1 LLPDKVL
8 DADPRAHYIRRSPS
22 DLAVSTVADLILRD
36 GRITTL
42 AATPAEVD
50 AVAIASGRVL
60 ALGDDAS
67 VEACRGR
74 ATRVV
79 DLGGRRVIPGLN
91 DSHLHLI
98 RGGLTYNLE
107 LRWEGVPSLDE
118 ALRMLRAQVE
128 RTPPPQWARVIGG
141 FNALQFRERR
151 LPTLD
156 ELNAIAPETPVFI
169 LHLYDRALL
178 NRAALRAMGW
188 ENEVP
193 GFPAAEVER
202 DARGQPTGLLVA
214 APNAMILYA
223 AIGKLPTLDEDDRT
237 NSTRLFLR
245 ELNRLG
251 ITSAID
257 AAGGGFTYPDDYRVV
272 EKLRDSGELTVRI
285 AYNLLTTQ
293 PGAELEQYRSWA
305 ELASPG
311 EGDEFLRHNGAGELL
326 VWSGIDFEDFRQPRP
341 DLPDA
346 MEGDLADVI
355 RFFAEQRWPFR
366 LHATY
371 DESVKRFLDVFEQ
384 VDREIPFSGLRW
396 WFDHC
401 ETITQ
406 PQLERVAALGGG
418 IAIQDRL
425 AFQGEYF
432 VERYGVEA
440 AEVSPPIPEIRA
452 AGIPLGAGTDA
463 TRVAS
468 YNPWVCLAWLATGRT
483 VGGAVLYPRERRLDR
498 LEALRL
504 YTVGSAW
511 FSGEDKLKGT
521 LALGQ
526 LADLAVLS
534 DDYLRI
540 ADDQIADI
548 TSVLTIVGGRPVHG
562 AAEFANLAPPP
573 PPPSP
578 DWSPLAQNSSH
589 RRNSQPTVA
598 PVETHT
604 HRHLTQLQRLPF
616 WDQFPGHGCAC
627 FAP

>member
-1 LLPDKVL
+1 MS
-8 DADPRAHYIRRSPS
+8 A
-22 DLAVSTVADLILRD
+22 VADLILRN

-42 AATPAEVD
+42 AAMRPEAN
-50 AVAIASGRVL
+50 ALAIANGRIL
-60 ALGDDAS
+60 AIGDAAA
-67 VEACRGR
+67 VEPHRGP
-74 ATRVV
+74 ATQVIDV
-79 DLGGRRVIPGLN
+79 GSRRVIPGLN

-107 LRWEGVPSLDE
+107 LRWDGVRSLEE
-118 ALRMLRAQVE
+118 ALRMLREQVE

-178 NRAALRAMGW
+178 NRAALRAIGW
-188 ENEVP
+188 EDQVP
-193 GFPAAEVER
+193 AFPAAEVEL
-202 DARGQPTGLLVA
+202 DARGRPTGMLVA
-214 APNAMILYA
+214 APNATGLYA
-223 AIGKLPTLDEDDRT
+223 AIGKLPTLDEDDRI

-293 PGAELEQYRSWA
+293 PGAELDQYRSWA
-305 ELASPG
+305 KLASPG
-311 EGDEFLRHNGAGELL
+311 DGDEFLRHNGAGELL

-341 DLPDA
+341 DLPEV
-346 MEGDLADVI
+346 MEHDLADVI
-355 RFFAEQRWPFR
+355 RFFAQRRWPFR

-371 DESVKRFLDVFEQ
+371 DESITRFLDVFEQ
-384 VDREIPFSGLRW
+384 VDREIPFAGLRW

-440 AEVSPPIPEIRA
+440 AEVSPPIPEILA
-452 AGIPLGAGTDA
+452 AEIPLGAGTDA

-483 VGGAVLYPRERRLDR
+483 VGGAVLYPPERRLDR

-511 FSGEDKLKGT
+511 FSGEHKLKGT
-521 LALGQ
+521 LAPGQ

-562 AAEFANLAPPP
+562 AAEFAHLAPPP

-578 DWSPLAQNSSH
+578 DWSPLPRHGSH
-589 RRNSQPTVA
+589 RTIPQPTQA
-598 PVETHT
+598 PPAAHV
-604 HRHLTQLQRLPF
+604 HRHTTPARRFAF
-616 WDQFPGHGCAC
+616 WDEVPGYGCAC

>member
-1 LLPDKVL
+1 MSTF
-8 DADPRAHYIRRSPS
+8 AD
-22 DLAVSTVADLILRD
+22 VILGN

-42 AATPAEVD
+42 ASARPEAN
-50 AVAIASGRVL
+50 ALAIANERVL
-60 ALGDDAS
+60 AIGDVAT
-67 VEACRGR
+67 VEPHRGP
-74 ATRVV
+74 ATQDI

-91 DSHLHLI
+91 DSHVHLI

-107 LRWEGVPSLDE
+107 LRWDGIRSLEE
-118 ALRMLRAQVE
+118 ALRLLREQVE

-151 LPTLD
+151 LPTLA
-156 ELNAIAPETPVFI
+156 ELNAIAPDTPVFI

-178 NRAALRAMGW
+178 NKAALRAMGW
-188 ENEVP
+188 DEQVP
-193 GFPAAEVER
+193 AFPAAEVEL
-202 DARGQPTGLLVA
+202 DARGRPTGLLVA
-214 APNAMILYA
+214 APNAAVLYA
-223 AIGKLPTLDEDDRT
+223 AIGKLPALDEVDRV

-251 ITSAID
+251 VTSAVD
-257 AAGGGFTYPDDYRVV
+257 AAGGGFSYPGDYRIV
-272 EKLRDSGELTVRI
+272 EKLRDADELTVRI

-293 PGAELEQYRSWA
+293 PGTELDQYRSWA
-305 ELASPG
+305 KLASPG
-311 EGDEFLRHNGAGELL
+311 DGDEFLRHNGAGELL
-326 VWSGIDFEDFRQPRP
+326 VWSGADYEDFRQPRP
-341 DLPDA
+341 DLPET
-346 MEGDLADVI
+346 MEHDLAGVI
-355 RFFAEQRWPFR
+355 GFFAEQRWPFR

-371 DESVKRFLDVFEQ
+371 DESISRFLDVFEQ
-384 VDREIPFSGLRW
+384 VDRETPFAGLRW

-406 PQLERVAALGGG
+406 PQIDRVAALGGG
-418 IAIQDRL
+418 IAIQGRL

-432 VERYGVEA
+432 VERYGVKA

-483 VGGAVLYPRERRLDR
+483 VGGAVLHPPERRLDR

-511 FSGEDKLKGT
+511 FSGEQQIKGT
-521 LALGQ
+521 LAPGH

-540 ADDQIADI
+540 ADDEIADI
-548 TSVLTIVGGRPVHG
+548 TSVLTMVGGRPVHG
-562 AAEFANLAPPP
+562 AAEFSHLAPPS

-578 DWSPLAQNSSH
+578 DWSPLPRH
-589 RRNSQPTVA
+589 D
-598 PVETHT
+598 T
-604 HRHLTQLQRLPF
+604 HRVNPELTPAPPSAHRHQHSTPSRRFAF
-616 WDQFPGHGCAC
+616 WDELPGYSCAC
-627 FAP
+627 FVP

>member
-1 LLPDKVL
+1 MT
-8 DADPRAHYIRRSPS
+8 A
-22 DLAVSTVADLILRD
+22 VADLILRN

-42 AATPAEVD
+42 ASARPD
-50 AVAIASGRVL
+50 ADAIAIAEGRIL
-60 ALGDDAS
+60 AVGDDAA
-67 VEACRGR
+67 VEPHRNP
-74 ATRVV
+74 ATRVI
-79 DLGGRRVIPGLN
+79 DLGSRRVIPGLN

-107 LRWEGVPSLDE
+107 LRWDGIRSLDE
-118 ALRMLRAQVE
+118 ALRMLREQVE
-128 RTPPPQWARVIGG
+128 RTPPPQWVRVIGG

-151 LPTLD
+151 LPTLS
-156 ELNAIAPETPVFI
+156 ELNAIAPDTPVFI

-178 NRAALRAMGW
+178 NQAALRAIGW
-188 ENEVP
+188 KHQVP
-193 GFPAAEVER
+193 TFPDAEVEL
-202 DARGQPTGLLVA
+202 DAFGRPTGLLVA
-214 APNAMILYA
+214 APNATVLYA
-223 AIGKLPTLDEDDRT
+223 AIGKLPALDDDDRV

-257 AAGGGFTYPDDYRVV
+257 AAGGGFTYPDDYRIV
-272 EKLRDSGELTVRI
+272 EKLRDADELTVRI

-293 PGAELEQYRSWA
+293 PGAELAQYRSWA
-305 ELASPG
+305 EVANPG
-311 EGDEFLRHNGAGELL
+311 DGDDFLRHNGAGELL
-326 VWSGIDFEDFRQPRP
+326 VWSGMDFEDFRQPRP
-341 DLPDA
+341 ALPET
-346 MEGDLADVI
+346 MEQDLAGVI
-355 RFFAEQRWPFR
+355 RFFAQRRWPFR

-371 DESVKRFLDVFEQ
+371 DESITRFLDVFEQ
-384 VDREIPFSGLRW
+384 VDRETPFAGLRW

-432 VERYGVEA
+432 VERYGIEA
-440 AEVSPPIPEIRA
+440 AEVSPPIPEILA

-483 VGGAVLYPRERRLDR
+483 VGGAVLYPPDRRLDR

-504 YTVGSAW
+504 YTIGSAW
-511 FSGEDKLKGT
+511 FSGEHKNKGT
-521 LALGQ
+521 LARGQ

-540 ADDQIADI
+540 ADDEIADI

-562 AAEFANLAPPP
+562 AAEFAELAPPA

-578 DWSPLAQNSSH
+578 GWSPLAHHGSH
-589 RRNSQPTVA
+589 GVTSEPPQA
-598 PVETHT
+598 PRPDHA
-604 HRHLTQLQRLPF
+604 HRHSTSSQRFAF
-616 WDQFPGHGCAC
+616 WDDLPGYGCAC